1 MQLIRD
7 NLTLWTSELEEDGD
21 KWEWSFRHI
30 YKAIYHRILKL
41 SIWKSRN

>member
-21 KWEWSFRHI
+21 KWWNNQTYIQRQ
-30 YKAIYHRILKL
+30 
-41 SIWKSRN
+41 